1 MEKLNENDLFVS
13 FKPKTERTLLGQLLN
28 KQKNR
33 NRNKKFLS
41 NRINLI
47 KNPFIN
53 FQNQKPNNIKFP
65 KLITKYP
72 KSFKSN
78 LNLNFPKINSSQIV
92 EEESI
97 SCLEKI
103 PYRHLKELSVNI
115 FQSNDIDLVRNL
127 NPDSN
132 IDLVGNILFKEQL
145 KNNSFNLS
153 NYFKKDNKENNGD
166 SKEKFNKNEGDGEEN
181 KDFQKKISEV
191 QQSGFI
197 EKELNK
203 KLKKLREDYIIK
215 KEEKIKINN
224 KFKEKL
230 NEIDSIEYDIQFIDN
245 EQQILTNNNTKLSE
259 DSPKSGEI
267 NGKNQKNNNQNSKNK
282 KEKEKE
288 NQPQENGENT
298 EDKMSQYVN
307 YFKSQKKR
315 ETEKI
320 KKQKKIFELKQD
332 INQLKAPFNSICQEI
347 NELKN
352 TERSTK
358 QKLMRHYL
366 ELLYNGKEIRN
377 DGLIWIIKAI
387 WKMGENVPLS
397 FMPTFLDLDA
407 IKYLFNMTKIS
418 IEIDSTKKYIYDI
431 MRKLKEKVNSLPKNK
446 LMSIKDQFKEE
457 SKNKFNNNDKVGF
470 KDFDEFNTNENDNVK
485 NNNNDV
491 NNIKLNLLPS
501 FEKNRKSSL
510 RNGNKY
516 IFKKK
521 LIKSLSTP
529 DIMKRLS
536 IMSQSSILNM
546 SHLAKKEEVIGT
558 ILQFSKKFEQ
568 KEKNQLDITSLP
580 EVLEIKKLRKK
591 IALLNQQKK
600 EMKRNEINRIF
611 NEYAN
616 NDYEKIYHAPID
628 VVLGALLGEH
638 SRNLEVSN
646 FNIFKKGFLEE
657 VKNLR
662 FYEYVKR
669 K

>member
-92 EEESI
+92 EEENI

-352 TERSTK
+352 TERNTK

-431 MRKLKEKVNSLPKNK
+431 MRKLKEKVNTLPKNK
-446 LMSIKDQFKEE
+446 LMSFKDQFKEE
-457 SKNKFNNNDKVGF
+457 SKSKINNNDKIGF
-470 KDFDEFNTNENDNVK
+470 KDFDEFDNNENDNVK

>member
-92 EEESI
+92 EEENI

-282 KEKEKE
+282 KEKE

-352 TERSTK
+352 TERNTK

-470 KDFDEFNTNENDNVK
+470 KDFDEFNTNENDTVK

>member
-92 EEESI
+92 EEENI

-352 TERSTK
+352 TERNTK

>member
-13 FKPKTERTLLGQLLN
+13 FKPKTERTLLGQLIN

-41 NRINLI
+41 NRINLV

-320 KKQKKIFELKQD
+320 KKQKK
-332 INQLKAPFNSICQEI
+332 
-347 NELKN
+347 
-352 TERSTK
+352 
-358 QKLMRHYL
+358 YL
-366 ELLYNGKEIRN
+366 N
-377 DGLIWIIKAI
+377 
-387 WKMGENVPLS
+387 
-397 FMPTFLDLDA
+397 
-407 IKYLFNMTKIS
+407 
-418 IEIDSTKKYIYDI
+418 
-431 MRKLKEKVNSLPKNK
+431 
-446 LMSIKDQFKEE
+446 
-457 SKNKFNNNDKVGF
+457 
-470 KDFDEFNTNENDNVK
+470 
-485 NNNNDV
+485 
-491 NNIKLNLLPS
+491 
-501 FEKNRKSSL
+501 
-510 RNGNKY
+510 
-516 IFKKK
+516 
-521 LIKSLSTP
+521 
-529 DIMKRLS
+529 
-536 IMSQSSILNM
+536 
-546 SHLAKKEEVIGT
+546 
-558 ILQFSKKFEQ
+558 
-568 KEKNQLDITSLP
+568 
-580 EVLEIKKLRKK
+580 
-591 IALLNQQKK
+591 
-600 EMKRNEINRIF
+600 
-611 NEYAN
+611 
-616 NDYEKIYHAPID
+616 
-628 VVLGALLGEH
+628 
-638 SRNLEVSN
+638 
-646 FNIFKKGFLEE
+646 
-657 VKNLR
+657 
-662 FYEYVKR
+662 
-669 K
+669 

>member
-92 EEESI
+92 EEENI

-446 LMSIKDQFKEE
+446 LMSFKDQFKEE
-457 SKNKFNNNDKVGF
+457 SKSKINNDKVAF
-470 KDFDEFNTNENDNVK
+470 KDFDEFDNNENDNVK

>member
-92 EEESI
+92 EEENI
-97 SCLEKI
+97 SCLEKF

-446 LMSIKDQFKEE
+446 LMSFKDQFKEE
-457 SKNKFNNNDKVGF
+457 SKSKINNNDKIGF

>member
-1 MEKLNENDLFVS
+1 MNKNVLNETK
-13 FKPKTERTLLGQLLN
+13 KPKTERTLLGQLLN

-92 EEESI
+92 EEENI

-282 KEKEKE
+282 KEKE

-352 TERSTK
+352 TERNTK

-366 ELLYNGKEIRN
+366 ELLYNGKEIRS

-407 IKYLFNMTKIS
+407 IKYLFNMTRIS
-418 IEIDSTKKYIYDI
+418 IE
-431 MRKLKEKVNSLPKNK
+431 
-446 LMSIKDQFKEE
+446 
-457 SKNKFNNNDKVGF
+457 
-470 KDFDEFNTNENDNVK
+470 
-485 NNNNDV
+485 
-491 NNIKLNLLPS
+491 
-501 FEKNRKSSL
+501 
-510 RNGNKY
+510 
-516 IFKKK
+516 
-521 LIKSLSTP
+521 
-529 DIMKRLS
+529 
-536 IMSQSSILNM
+536 
-546 SHLAKKEEVIGT
+546 
-558 ILQFSKKFEQ
+558 
-568 KEKNQLDITSLP
+568 
-580 EVLEIKKLRKK
+580 
-591 IALLNQQKK
+591 
-600 EMKRNEINRIF
+600 
-611 NEYAN
+611 
-616 NDYEKIYHAPID
+616 
-628 VVLGALLGEH
+628 
-638 SRNLEVSN
+638 
-646 FNIFKKGFLEE
+646 
-657 VKNLR
+657 
-662 FYEYVKR
+662 
-669 K
+669 

>member
-92 EEESI
+92 EEENI

-267 NGKNQKNNNQNSKNK
+267 NGKNQKNNNNQNSKNK

-431 MRKLKEKVNSLPKNK
+431 MRKLKEKVNTLPKNK
-446 LMSIKDQFKEE
+446 LMSFKDQFKEE
-457 SKNKFNNNDKVGF
+457 SKSKINNDKVAF
-470 KDFDEFNTNENDNVK
+470 KDFDEFDNNENDNVK

>member
-1 MEKLNENDLFVS
+1 M
-13 FKPKTERTLLGQLLN
+13 
-28 KQKNR
+28 
-33 NRNKKFLS
+33 
-41 NRINLI
+41 
-47 KNPFIN
+47 
-53 FQNQKPNNIKFP
+53 
-65 KLITKYP
+65 
-72 KSFKSN
+72 
-78 LNLNFPKINSSQIV
+78 
-92 EEESI
+92 
-97 SCLEKI
+97 
-103 PYRHLKELSVNI
+103 NI

-282 KEKEKE
+282 KEKE

-352 TERSTK
+352 TERNTK

>member
-92 EEESI
+92 EEENI

-470 KDFDEFNTNENDNVK
+470 KDFDEFNTNENDTVK

>member
-1 MEKLNENDLFVS
+1 M
-13 FKPKTERTLLGQLLN
+13 
-28 KQKNR
+28 
-33 NRNKKFLS
+33 
-41 NRINLI
+41 
-47 KNPFIN
+47 
-53 FQNQKPNNIKFP
+53 
-65 KLITKYP
+65 
-72 KSFKSN
+72 
-78 LNLNFPKINSSQIV
+78 
-92 EEESI
+92 
-97 SCLEKI
+97 
-103 PYRHLKELSVNI
+103 
-115 FQSNDIDLVRNL
+115 
-127 NPDSN
+127 
-132 IDLVGNILFKEQL
+132 
-145 KNNSFNLS
+145 
-153 NYFKKDNKENNGD
+153 
-166 SKEKFNKNEGDGEEN
+166 
-181 KDFQKKISEV
+181 
-191 QQSGFI
+191 
-197 EKELNK
+197 
-203 KLKKLREDYIIK
+203 
-215 KEEKIKINN
+215 
-224 KFKEKL
+224 
-230 NEIDSIEYDIQFIDN
+230 
-245 EQQILTNNNTKLSE
+245 
-259 DSPKSGEI
+259 
-267 NGKNQKNNNQNSKNK
+267 
-282 KEKEKE
+282 
-288 NQPQENGENT
+288 
-298 EDKMSQYVN
+298 
-307 YFKSQKKR
+307 
-315 ETEKI
+315 
-320 KKQKKIFELKQD
+320 KQD

-352 TERSTK
+352 TERNTK

-377 DGLIWIIKAI
+377 VGLIWIIKAI

-397 FMPTFLDLDA
+397 FMPTFLDIDA

-446 LMSIKDQFKEE
+446 LMSFKDQFKEE
-457 SKNKFNNNDKVGF
+457 SKSKINNNDKIGF

>member
-92 EEESI
+92 EEENI

-431 MRKLKEKVNSLPKNK
+431 MRKLKEKVNTLPKNK
-446 LMSIKDQFKEE
+446 LMSFKDQFKEE
-457 SKNKFNNNDKVGF
+457 SKSKINNDKVAF
-470 KDFDEFNTNENDNVK
+470 KDFDEFDNNENDNVK

>member
-78 LNLNFPKINSSQIV
+78 LNLNFPKINSSQTA
-92 EEESI
+92 EEENI

-103 PYRHLKELSVNI
+103 PYHHLKELSVNI

-446 LMSIKDQFKEE
+446 LMSFKAQFKEE
-457 SKNKFNNNDKVGF
+457 SKSKINNDKVAF
-470 KDFDEFNTNENDNVK
+470 KDFDEFDNNENDNVK

>member
-78 LNLNFPKINSSQIV
+78 LNLNFPKINSSQTA
-92 EEESI
+92 EEENI

-103 PYRHLKELSVNI
+103 PYHHLKELSVNI

-352 TERSTK
+352 TEKNTK

-431 MRKLKEKVNSLPKNK
+431 MRKLKEKVNTLPKNK
-446 LMSIKDQFKEE
+446 LMSFKAQFKEE
-457 SKNKFNNNDKVGF
+457 SKSKINNDKVAF
-470 KDFDEFNTNENDNVK
+470 KDFDEFDNNENDNVK

-501 FEKNRKSSL
+501 FAKNRKSSL

>member
-78 LNLNFPKINSSQIV
+78 LNLNFPKINSSQTA
-92 EEESI
+92 EEENI

-470 KDFDEFNTNENDNVK
+470 KDFDEFNTNENDTVK

>member
-92 EEESI
+92 EEENI

-191 QQSGFI
+191 KQSGFI

-332 INQLKAPFNSICQEI
+332 INQLKVPFNSICQEI

-352 TERSTK
+352 TERNTK

-366 ELLYNGKEIRN
+366 ELLYNGKEIRS

-446 LMSIKDQFKEE
+446 LMSFKDQFKEE
-457 SKNKFNNNDKVGF
+457 SKSKINKNDKIGF
-470 KDFDEFNTNENDNVK
+470 K
-485 NNNNDV
+485 DV

-600 EMKRNEINRIF
+600 EMKRNDINRIF